1 MTDYS
6 TLLFVVA
13 PALLVA
19 LSSYMIIK
27 KMLEGEA
34 NRKGAELIMEA
45 RKITIPLRLQ
55 AYERLV
61 LLLDRISPES
71 LVIRVRKNDMTN
83 QDLQLAL
90 LSAIRTEFEHN
101 LSQQLYVG
109 LETWE
114 AVKAAKEGIVTMIN
128 EASLKVKPEE
138 PSIIMARVLLE
149 KSAAADME
157 YFTNAMQRL
166 KNEAKKIF

>member
-19 LSSYMIIK
+19 LSAYMIIK

-34 NRKGAELIMEA
+34 NRKGAELVMEA
-45 RKITIPLRLQ
+45 RKITIPVRLQ

-71 LVIRVRKNDMTN
+71 LIIRVRKNDMTN

-90 LSAIRTEFEHN
+90 LSTIRAEFEHN
-101 LSQQLYVG
+101 LAQQLYVG
-109 LETWE
+109 METWE
-114 AVKAAKEGIVTMIN
+114 AVKAAKESIVVLVN
-128 EASLKVKPEE
+128 EIAMKVKPDE
-138 PSIIMARVLLE
+138 PSIVMARALLE
-149 KSAAADME
+149 QSASVDME
-157 YFTNAMQRL
+157 HFTDAMTRL
-166 KNEAKKIF
+166 KSEAKKIF

>member
-27 KMLEGEA
+27 KMLEGES
-34 NRKGAELIMEA
+34 NRKGAELIMET
-45 RKITIPLRLQ
+45 RKITIPMRLQ

-61 LLLDRISPES
+61 LLLARITPDS
-71 LVIRVRKNDMTN
+71 LVLRVRKNDMTN

-90 LSAIRTEFEHN
+90 LSAIRAEFEHN
-101 LSQQLYVG
+101 LSQQLYVSM
-109 LETWE
+109 ETWE
-114 AVKAAKEGIVTMIN
+114 AVKAAKESIVSMVN
-128 EASLKVKPEE
+128 EVAMKVKPEE
-138 PSIIMARVLLE
+138 PSIVMARAVLE
-149 KSAAADME
+149 KSASSDME
-157 YFTNAMQRL
+157 YLTDAMQRL
-166 KNEAKKIF
+166 KNEARKIF

>member
-34 NRKGAELIMEA
+34 NRKGVELMVET
-45 RKITIPLRLQ
+45 RKITIPVRLQ

-61 LLLDRISPES
+61 LLLDRISPDS
-71 LVIRVRKNDMTN
+71 LIVRVRKNDMTN

-90 LSAIRTEFEHN
+90 LSAIRAEFEHN
-101 LSQQLYVG
+101 LSQQLYVSMDA
-109 LETWE
+109 WE
-114 AVKAAKEGIVTMIN
+114 AVKAAKESIVSMVN
-128 EASLKVKPEE
+128 EVAMKVKPEE
-138 PSIIMARVLLE
+138 PSMVMARAILE
-149 KSAAADME
+149 RSAASDME
-157 YFTNAMQRL
+157 YLTDAMQRL
-166 KNEAKKIF
+166 KSEAKKIF

>member
-13 PALLVA
+13 PALLVV

-27 KMLEGEA
+27 KMLEGES
-34 NRKGAELIMEA
+34 NRKGAEIIMET
-45 RKITIPLRLQ
+45 RKITIPIRLQ

-71 LVIRVRKNDMTN
+71 LIVRVRKNDMTN

-90 LSAIRTEFEHN
+90 LSVIRAEFEHN
-101 LSQQLYVG
+101 LSQQLYVSM
-109 LETWE
+109 ETWE
-114 AVKAAKEGIVTMIN
+114 AVKAAKESIVSMVN
-128 EASLKVKPEE
+128 EVAMKVKPEE
-138 PSIIMARVLLE
+138 PSIVMARALLE
-149 KSAAADME
+149 RSASSDME
-157 YFTNAMQRL
+157 YVTDAMQRL
-166 KNEAKKIF
+166 KSEAKKIF

>member
-34 NRKGAELIMEA
+34 GRKGAELIMET
-45 RKITIPLRLQ
+45 RKITIPIRLQ

-71 LVIRVRKNDMTN
+71 LIVRVRKNDMAN

-90 LSAIRTEFEHN
+90 LSAIRAEFEHN
-101 LSQQLYVG
+101 LSQQLYVSM
-109 LETWE
+109 ETWE
-114 AVKAAKEGIVTMIN
+114 AVKAAKESIVSMIN
-128 EASLKVKPEE
+128 EAALKVKPEE
-138 PSIIMARVLLE
+138 PSIVMARAILE
-149 KSAAADME
+149 RSASSDME
-157 YFTNAMQRL
+157 YVNDAMQRL

>member
-27 KMLEGEA
+27 KMLASEA
-34 NRKGAELIMEA
+34 NRKNAELIMET
-45 RKITIPLRLQ
+45 RKITIPMRLQ

-61 LLLDRISPES
+61 LFLDRISPES
-71 LVIRVRKNDMTN
+71 MIVRVRRNDMTN

-90 LSAIRTEFEHN
+90 LSAIRAEFEHN
-101 LSQQLYVG
+101 LSQQLYVSM
-109 LETWE
+109 ETWE
-114 AVKAAKEGIVTMIN
+114 AVKAAKENIVSMVN
-128 EASLKVKPEE
+128 EAAMKVKPEE
-138 PSIIMARVLLE
+138 PSMLIARAILE
-149 KSAAADME
+149 QSASSNME
-157 YFTNAMQRL
+157 YFNDAMLRL
-166 KNEAKKIF
+166 KNEARIIF

>member
-34 NRKGAELIMEA
+34 RRKGAELIMET
-45 RKITIPLRLQ
+45 RKITIPMRLQ

-61 LLLDRISPES
+61 LLLDRIAPES
-71 LVIRVRKNDMTN
+71 LVIRVHKNDITN

-90 LSAIRTEFEHN
+90 LSAIRAEYEHN
-101 LSQQLYVG
+101 LSQQLYVSM
-109 LETWE
+109 ETWE
-114 AVKAAKEGIVTMIN
+114 AVKAAKESIVSMVN
-128 EASLKVKPEE
+128 EVAMKVKPEE
-138 PSIIMARVLLE
+138 PSIVMARAILE
-149 KSAAADME
+149 RSASSDLE
-157 YFTNAMQRL
+157 YLNDAMQRL

>member
-6 TLLFVVA
+6 TLLFAVA

-45 RKITIPLRLQ
+45 RKVTIPMRLQ

-61 LLLDRISPES
+61 LLLDRISLES
-71 LVIRVRKNDMTN
+71 LIIRVRKNDMTN

-90 LSAIRTEFEHN
+90 LSAIRAEFEHN

-109 LETWE
+109 METWE
-114 AVKAAKEGIVTMIN
+114 AVKAAKESVVSMIN
-128 EASLKVKPEE
+128 EAAMNVKPEE
-138 PSIIMARVLLE
+138 PSIVMARVMLE
-149 KSAAADME
+149 KSAALDTGYIAD
-157 YFTNAMQRL
+157 AMHRL
-166 KNEAKKIF
+166 KSEAKKIF

>member
-34 NRKGAELIMEA
+34 NRKNAELVMES
-45 RKITIPLRLQ
+45 RKVTIPIRLQ

-71 LVIRVRKNDMTN
+71 LVLRVRKNDMTN

-90 LSAIRTEFEHN
+90 LSSIRAEFEHN
-101 LSQQLYVG
+101 LSQQLYVSM
-109 LETWE
+109 ETWE
-114 AVKAAKEGIVTMIN
+114 AVKAAKESIVSLVN
-128 EASLKVKPEE
+128 EVAVKVKPEE
-138 PSIIMARVLLE
+138 PSIVMARALLE
-149 KSAAADME
+149 QSASSNMD
-157 YFTNAMQRL
+157 YLNDAMARL
-166 KNEAKKIF
+166 KNEAKRIF